1 VSKNLSAILGAFVLL
16 SGWPLPAQ
24 GSAADFVGT
33 WKLASI
39 EARSEAGE
47 WEASSFPFTGT
58 PVGILIYD
66 SVGNMAV
73 QITGNPRGQENSPE
87 VPGMVNGYIA
97 YYGSYE
103 VDPQA
108 GTVTHHRR
116 GHINPDLGSLSVV
129 RLFSFSEDVLT
140 LTVAPERRMRLN
152 WVRMR

>member
-1 VSKNLSAILGAFVLL
+1 MFVAFAVL
-16 SGWPLPAQ
+16 SGYPLPAQ

-33 WKLASI
+33 WNLASV
-39 EARSEAGE
+39 EERTEAGE
-47 WEASSFPFTGT
+47 WEATSVQMTET

-66 SVGNMAV
+66 DVGNMAV
-73 QITGNPRGQENSPE
+73 QITGNPRGQENSSE

-97 YYGSYE
+97 YYGTYE

-129 RLFSFSEDVLT
+129 RLSELGPNAIAARS
-140 LTVAPERRMRLN
+140 VAGRPPSSSL
-152 WVRMR
+152 